1 MAFKRKSRA
10 RKRRYKKITFKLSSR
25 QYRITERYCAIYK
38 TTPNK
43 LIKVLLK
50 NHLEHFPDLENE
62 DEKYISK
69 NQLKLFDS
77 SDKGQTEIKFQTEHE
92 NCLLK

>member
-10 RKRRYKKITFKLSSR
+10 RKRKYKKITFKLSSR

-43 LIKVLLK
+43 LIKLLLK
-50 NHLEHFPDLENE
+50 KHLEHFPDLEN
-62 DEKYISK
+62 DDKKYISK

-77 SDKGQTEIKFQTEHE
+77 TKVEQTEIDFQFESKVLSE
-92 NCLLK
+92 

>member
-10 RKRRYKKITFKLSSR
+10 RKRKYKKITFKLSSR

-43 LIKVLLK
+43 LIKLLLK
-50 NHLEHFPDLENE
+50 KHLEHFPDLENE
-62 DEKYISK
+62 DEKFISK

-77 SDKGQTEIKFQTEHE
+77 TKVEQTEIDFQFESKVLSE
-92 NCLLK
+92 